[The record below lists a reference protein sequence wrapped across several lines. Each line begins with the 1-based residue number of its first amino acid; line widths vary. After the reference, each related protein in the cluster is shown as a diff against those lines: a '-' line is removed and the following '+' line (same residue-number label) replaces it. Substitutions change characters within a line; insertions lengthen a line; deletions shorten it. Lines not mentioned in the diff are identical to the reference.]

1 MFRKKINPL
10 FGRRTRTCPYTIT
23 IQNRYEKTY
32 FMMNLPL
39 GVYFFVQT
47 IFRNPS
53 EVRSYV
59 LPSPEHCNVP
69 ASTMLVSND
78 CLVVIDSNV
87 PTAHVALHHW
97 QPNTPDGLGAP
108 FLFHHGKNAINS
120 SGGAIFRIFKGSSGS
135 AEDYQFPRAV
145 AFAASAVQSSSAV
158 VVTCDKEVIT
168 GNCFIALQLFPSMV
182 LVEKLTFAILF
193 GRHFTLFFFWFP
205 TEPS

>member
-1 MFRKKINPL
+1 
-10 FGRRTRTCPYTIT
+10 
-23 IQNRYEKTY
+23 
-32 FMMNLPL
+32 
-39 GVYFFVQT
+39 
-47 IFRNPS
+47 
-53 EVRSYV
+53 
-59 LPSPEHCNVP
+59 
-69 ASTMLVSND
+69 MLVSND

-145 AFAASAVQSSSAV
+145 AFAASAVQNSSAV

-168 GNCFIALQLFPSMV
+168 GNYFIARQLFPSM
-182 LVEKLTFAILF
+182 LLAEKLAF
-193 GRHFTLFFFWFP
+193 RHSLWYIFYSLFFCFLQNP
-205 TEPS
+205 HNSQAET